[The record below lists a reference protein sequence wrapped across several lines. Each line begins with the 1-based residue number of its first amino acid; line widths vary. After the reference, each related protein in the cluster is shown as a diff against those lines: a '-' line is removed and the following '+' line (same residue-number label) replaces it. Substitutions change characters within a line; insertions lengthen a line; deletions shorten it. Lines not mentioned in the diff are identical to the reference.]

1 MSYSK
6 DFDSGLFSNNHSNLG
21 IGRNDDSF
29 VLFHTDLLE
38 LLEIK
43 TLLIYKYN
51 GVYCNEEMVKI

>member
-6 DFDSGLFSNNHSNLG
+6 DFDSGLFSNNYSNLG
-21 IGRNDDSF
+21 IGRND
-29 VLFHTDLLE
+29 DLLE

-51 GVYCNEEMVKI
+51 DVYCNEEMVKI